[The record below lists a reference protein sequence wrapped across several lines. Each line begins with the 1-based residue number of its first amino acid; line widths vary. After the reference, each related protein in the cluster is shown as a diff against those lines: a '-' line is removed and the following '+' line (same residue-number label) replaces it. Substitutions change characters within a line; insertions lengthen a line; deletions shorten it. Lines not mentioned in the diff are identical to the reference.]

1 MVLRSRAV
9 RTGLGLSSVSRP
21 DVEAMHLL
29 VRLCIN
35 IGLALSLAA
44 CDRPSIPA
52 TYPANDIPDAAAA
65 AKGGSLKL
73 LHVFANTPDGAY
85 PSSGFSELNGTL
97 YGVTDNGGEYG
108 SGTVYSLTVTGNEK
122 ILHSCDPYVEGYA
135 PSAAP
140 IAYKGVLYGTVATGP
155 NAYGTV
161 YSLTPSGSFKIL
173 HKFTG
178 PDGIDA
184 DSGLVEVGGLLYGV
198 TIEGGAYNQGTMYA
212 VDTSGGEHTVY
223 NFGASTDD
231 AIEPARTPTFWRN
244 KLYGTTNGGGAYNK
258 GTIYSV
264 TIGGKETVV
273 YSFGKGKSGV
283 QPGATTLTPLG
294 GALYGTTEIGGTHG
308 AGTLFKLLPS
318 GIVQTIYNFG
328 DNDADGTS
336 PESGPIVYK
345 NALYGTTAGGGAND
359 QGNIYRIT
367 PNGKETI
374 LAAFSKDEG
383 YGSYEPIFLEG
394 TNLYGT
400 MYLGGADDFGTA
412 YRFAL

>member
-21 DVEAMHLL
+21 NVEARHLL
-29 VRLCIN
+29 IRLCVN
-35 IGLALSLAA
+35 IGLGLSLAA

-52 TYPANDIPDAAAA
+52 AYPPNDVPVAAAA

-97 YGVTDNGGEYG
+97 YGVTDNGGKYG
-108 SGTVYSLTVTGNEK
+108 YGTVYSLTVTGKEK
-122 ILHSCDPYVEGYA
+122 ILHSCDPYEDGYS
-135 PSAAP
+135 PEAAP
-140 IAYKGVLYGTVATGP
+140 IAYKGVLYGTVAVGP

-198 TIEGGAYNQGTMYA
+198 TSQGGAHNQGTMYA
-212 VDTSGGEHTVY
+212 IDTSGNEHTVY
-223 NFGASTDD
+223 SFGSYSGD
-231 AIEPARTPTFWRN
+231 AVGPVRTPTFWRN
-244 KLYGTTNGGGAYNK
+244 KLYATGGGGAYNK
-258 GTIYSV
+258 GTIFSV
-264 TIGGKETVV
+264 STGGKETVV
-273 YSFGKGKSGV
+273 YSFGKGASGTN
-283 QPGATTLTPLG
+283 PGASTLTPFG
-294 GALYGTTEIGGTHG
+294 GALYGTTEEGGTHG
-308 AGTLFKLLPS
+308 VGTVFKLLPS
-318 GIVQTIYNFG
+318 GAVQTIYNFG
-328 DNDADGTS
+328 DNNADGTY
-336 PESGPIVYK
+336 PQIAPIVYK
-345 NALYGTTAGGGAND
+345 NALYGTTTYAAANN
-359 QGNIYRIT
+359 QGTLYRVT
-367 PNGKETI
+367 PNGEETI
-374 LAAFSKDEG
+374 LDVFSSADG
-383 YGSYEPIFLEG
+383 YGPYNQLFLEG

-400 MYLGGADDFGTA
+400 MYLGGADDLGTA